1 MTEKITKTIIKA
13 IVVVILATLAMT
25 MTVLYD
31 YFEKVQFANLGNQLA
46 LAEIGLEQNGLDYFE
61 DFNSADYR
69 ITVIDIDGVVLL
81 DSQADISSMENHG
94 DREEVTE
101 AKTFGYGS
109 AERISSTMAEK
120 TFYVASELENGWVLR
135 VSATGASVLAL
146 LLGLLQP
153 LLAIGAVG
161 IILAFALA
169 RILSKKIT
177 EPINQLNLDAPLEK
191 IEFQELSPLLIQME
205 KKNSKTKLQIADL
218 KQKNQEITY
227 VIENVSDGIL
237 VLNELG
243 MILTANKMAK
253 QLLNCKEDSFYLDSF
268 RDINYRD
275 VVQSALSGTNL
286 AKSVAIGEKVYRF
299 SASTTDSDMNKFAVF
314 LFISDITE
322 EEKSL
327 ELRRQFTA
335 NVSHEL
341 KTPLSSIMGSAEIM
355 ANGIAKVEDC
365 PHFAKKIYDEANRLL
380 KLIQDIIK
388 ISTMDEGQIAY
399 DFEEVD
405 FALMCQNVQAALTT
419 KAQKLDVELLVDLP
433 NKPVSVC
440 GYQQIICDLAY
451 NLCDNAINYNKAGG
465 AVTLKVSECEKSV
478 TLQVIDTGIGIGHH
492 LPS

>member
-1 MTEKITKTIIKA
+1 MTEKITKTVFKA
-13 IVVVILATLAMT
+13 MVWAMFIAFIAMVAIFYFNFSNVVSFDRSNIFISEAVVEM
-25 MTVLYD
+25 D
-31 YFEKVQFANLGNQLA
+31 A
-46 LAEIGLEQNGLDYFE
+46 LKNAALIGLICSL
-61 DFNSADYR
+61 
-69 ITVIDIDGVVLL
+69 ITG
-81 DSQADISSMENHG
+81 G
-94 DREEVTE
+94 
-101 AKTFGYGS
+101 
-109 AERISSTMAEK
+109 
-120 TFYVASELENGWVLR
+120 
-135 VSATGASVLAL
+135 VLAYFMANKTGQNL
-146 LLGLLQP
+146 SQYLKTVDLNNP
-153 LLAIGAVG
+153 MTNIGC
-161 IILAFALA
+161 
-169 RILSKKIT
+169 
-177 EPINQLNLDAPLEK
+177 
-191 IEFQELSPLLIQME
+191 QELAPLLIQME
-205 KKNSKTKLQIADL
+205 KKNSRTKLQIADL

-253 QLLNCKEDSFYLDSF
+253 QLLNCQEDSFYLDSF

-286 AKSVAIGEKVYRF
+286 AKSVTIGEKVYRF
-299 SASTTDSDMNKFAVF
+299 SASTTGSDMNKFAVF

-355 ANGIAKVEDC
+355 ANGIARPEDC

-388 ISTMDEGQIAY
+388 ISTMDEGQIVY

-405 FALMCQNVQAALTT
+405 IANICQNVQSALLA
-419 KAQKLDVELLVDLP
+419 KAKNAEVEILVELP
-433 NKPVSVC
+433 NDVVKIC

-465 AVTLKVSECEKSV
+465 TVTLKILECEKSV
-478 TLQVIDTGIGIGHH
+478 ALQVTDTGIGIGKDDVGHVFERFYRVDKSH
-492 LPS
+492 SKESGGTGLGLSIVKHAAAIHKAQVSIESELDKGTSITVKFPKCEIHQK